1 MEKRKCQQS
10 SWNDYA
16 SSLIVERV
24 LGLLRPAKVHW
35 RIHVERVI
43 RLLRQ
48 KYTFL
53 GETVPIDYPF
63 VNDGKGI
70 ATIDK
75 IATKII
81 DNEYGFI
88 HNCS

>member
-1 MEKRKCQQS
+1 MATIKMPVFTNGKTQMPAIKLERSRKL
-10 SWNDYA
+10 A
-16 SSLIVERV
+16 HL
-24 LGLLRPAKVHW
+24 

-43 RLLRQ
+43 GLLHQ

-53 GETVPIDYPF
+53 RETVPIDYPF

-70 ATIDK
+70 ATTDK

-88 HNCS
+88 HNCA

>member
-1 MEKRKCQQS
+1 MATIKMPAFTNRKTQMH
-10 SWNDYA
+10 A
-16 SSLIVERV
+16 IKLERSRK
-24 LGLLRPAKVHW
+24 LAHL

-43 RLLRQ
+43 GLLRQ

-53 GETVPIDYPF
+53 GETVPFDYQF

-70 ATIDK
+70 AMIHK

-81 DNEYGFI
+81 DNEYMV
-88 HNCS
+88 